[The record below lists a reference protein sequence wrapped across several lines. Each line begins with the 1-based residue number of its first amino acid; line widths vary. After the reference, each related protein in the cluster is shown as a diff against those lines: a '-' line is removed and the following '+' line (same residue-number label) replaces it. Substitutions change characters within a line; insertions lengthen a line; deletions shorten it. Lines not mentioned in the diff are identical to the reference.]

1 VLDGTTTAGAV
12 RARFRRPAEREISSV
27 IGIEAKVIPHHRPL
41 LDYHSGAVVLT
52 VVCYVE

>member
-1 VLDGTTTAGAV
+1 MLDGTTTAGAV